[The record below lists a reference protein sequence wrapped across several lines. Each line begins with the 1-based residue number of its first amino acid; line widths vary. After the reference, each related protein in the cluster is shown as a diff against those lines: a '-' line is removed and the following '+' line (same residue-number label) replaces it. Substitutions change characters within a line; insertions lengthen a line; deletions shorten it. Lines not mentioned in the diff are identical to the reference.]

1 MATMTLDKITPC
13 LWFDKDGE
21 KAARFYCSL
30 FDDSEILHVSY
41 YGEAGPGPEG
51 EVLTVEFRLAGQ
63 TFMALN
69 GGPHYTPSPAVS
81 FSVGCQD
88 QAEVDRLWDT
98 ILEHGGQVQECG
110 WITDPFGFSWQIVP
124 IELGEMLKD
133 PDRERATRVMKALLG
148 MVKLDLAELRRA
160 YQG

>member
-1 MATMTLDKITPC
+1 MATITLDKITPC
-13 LWFDKDGE
+13 LWFDQDGE

-30 FDDSEILHVSY
+30 FDDSEILNISY
-41 YGEAGPGPEG
+41 YSEAGPRPAG

-69 GGPHYTPSPAVS
+69 GGPHYRPSPAMSFFVS
-81 FSVGCQD
+81 CEN
-88 QAEVDRLWDT
+88 QAEVDRLWET
-98 ILEHGGQVQECG
+98 ILEQGGEVQQCG

-124 IELGEMLKD
+124 VELGQMLQD
-133 PDRERATRVMKALLG
+133 PDPQRATRVMKAMLK

-160 YQG
+160 YEG